1 MLRNVLFT
9 VYMYH
14 YMAAI
19 LNFSIR
25 FFNNNIFPKGYKKQQ
40 HYNSMPVT
48 KDICQLLTRLTPI

>member
-14 YMAAI
+14 YM
-19 LNFSIR
+19 NFSIR
-25 FFNNNIFPKGYKKQQ
+25 FFNNNIFAKGYKKQQ
-40 HYNSMPVT
+40 HYNSMSVT